1 MIEKWEQRA
10 IGMNFKKAVIIFLI
24 TAFALMIAGS
34 AALYGNFQNRI
45 ANWEQISET
54 DREHEEE
61 ERDSKEKDFKEKD
74 SKGREEMDLEDIY
87 GKFHL
92 SWGDL
97 ALLAGCAVAG

>member
-24 TAFALMIAGS
+24 TAFELMIAGS

-45 ANWEQISET
+45 ANWEQINET
-54 DREHEEE
+54 DREHGEED
-61 ERDSKEKDFKEKD
+61 RDSKEKDSKD
-74 SKGREEMDLEDIY
+74 REEMDLEDIY